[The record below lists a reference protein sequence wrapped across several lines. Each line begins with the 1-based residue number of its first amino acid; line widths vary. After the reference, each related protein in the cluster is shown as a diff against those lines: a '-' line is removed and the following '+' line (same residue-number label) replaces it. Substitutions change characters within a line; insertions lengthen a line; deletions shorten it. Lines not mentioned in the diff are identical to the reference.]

1 MTEKRFD
8 LVLYGATGFVGR
20 QAVAYFREHA
30 PRDLRWA
37 IAGRDP
43 AKLQALGAGVPI
55 LIADA
60 GDGDQLDDLVG
71 STRVLASTAGPFR
84 LHSDPLVEACVR
96 LGAHYV
102 DISGETARIRDL
114 IDRHHEKA
122 KAARVRIV
130 NFCAASSIPA
140 DLGVWLLD
148 QELEGRLKEAK
159 GYYEIGGG
167 SFNGGTIASIGLALE
182 SGDARRESD
191 PFLLGPL
198 SGRKPTPL
206 EKDPKGVRYDRDI
219 GAWTTLSPMGTS
231 DTRAVRRSS
240 LLKGRDVLYQE
251 YSVFPGGFGSA
262 LGFDTIFGLF
272 NTAMRLGFVR
282 RMLARKT
289 PPGTGPSE
297 AEMDAGWFKLRLFGR
312 AGANKAVVTVSGRG
326 DVGNRITTKCFC
338 QSALALSLD
347 EDRLP
352 RVYGVLTPSVAF
364 GDILLERLKS
374 AGLEFSVGP
383 T

>member
-20 QAVAYFREHA
+20 QAVAYLRKHA
-30 PRDLRWA
+30 PEGLRWA
-37 IAGRDP
+37 IAGRD
-43 AKLQALGAGVPI
+43 ATKLQALGAGVPI
-55 LIADA
+55 LIANT
-60 GDGDQLDDLVG
+60 GDRTGLEELVG

-96 LGAHYV
+96 IGTHYL

-130 NFCAASSIPA
+130 NFCAASSAPA

-148 QELEGRLKEAK
+148 AALGGRLIEAK

-182 SGDARRESD
+182 SGDARREAD
-191 PFLLGPL
+191 PFLLGPV
-198 SGRKPTPL
+198 SARKPTPL
-206 EKDPKGVRYDRDI
+206 EKDPKGVRFDRDI
-219 GAWTTLSPMGTS
+219 QAWTTLSPMGTS

-240 LLKGRDVLYQE
+240 ALKGRDIVYQE
-251 YSVFPGGFGSA
+251 YSAFPSGWGAAAGFS
-262 LGFDTIFGLF
+262 TIYGLF
-272 NTAMRLGFVR
+272 SLAMRIGFVR
-282 RMLARKT
+282 RALARKM

-297 AEMDAGWFKLRLFGR
+297 AEMDAGWFKLRLLGTSGQQR
-312 AGANKAVVTVSGRG
+312 AEVTVRGQG
-326 DVGNRITTKCFC
+326 DVGNRVTTMCLC
-338 QSALALSLD
+338 QSALALSVD
-347 EDRLP
+347 EDKLP
-352 RVYGVLTPSVAF
+352 QVYGVLTPSIAF
-364 GDILLERLKS
+364 GQVLVDRLTAAKM
-374 AGLEFSVGP
+374 EFSTRRP
-383 T
+383 